1 MSRKIQHRG
10 IVCAKPIGPEECTKV
25 LWGVDGKVFDGIV
38 LDADDITDNPSG
50 EELIKRTLKRNGID
64 CGKVETFTILQG
76 NVAMS
81 VYPNYESCR
90 APLSSQLRME
100 ILIKE
105 KRSNPMKE

>member
-1 MSRKIQHRG
+1 M
-10 IVCAKPIGPEECTKV
+10 

-81 VYPNYESCR
+81 VYPNYWELQG
-90 APLSSQLRME
+90 AIIITTKNGNLNQG
-100 ILIKE
+100 KE
-105 KRSNPMKE
+105 E